1 MGPPAKKPKTETAA
15 VGLVKAVQRLVT
27 AARKAKVRM
36 RKLAA
41 EQEQIEA
48 NWTQFQQDL
57 RAKFVKGRENYK
69 ADKEKVTQALV
80 ESENAQAR
88 AFQEQEA
95 MNNPGSLVERKEPE
109 LPAAIAQ
116 EWEALLGAEDSDEEM
131 TQAALEAVRQKMK
144 EALGAPMTP
153 PRTSDSLADKC
164 SAEEIF
170 DFPAPSGHDDWR
182 QPPGLW
188 CRGYGDGR
196 RWRSVS
202 DLADHANVFALPAA
216 GENKI
221 PSVARR
227 TSIKEVGK
235 VPRKMEVG
243 GA

>member
-1 MGPPAKKPKTETAA
+1 M
-15 VGLVKAVQRLVT
+15 T
-27 AARKAKVRM
+27 AARKAEVRA
-36 RKLAA
+36 RKLAEEK
-41 EQEQIEA
+41 EQVEA
-48 NWTQFQQDL
+48 GWAQFQQDL
-57 RAKFVKGRENYK
+57 RARFMKGRERYR
-69 ADKEKVTQALV
+69 ADMNKVTQALV
-80 ESENAQAR
+80 ESEAAQTQ
-88 AFQEQEA
+88 AFQELQEA
-95 MNNPGSLVERKEPE
+95 MNNPEQLVEQKEVE
-109 LPAAIAQ
+109 VPAVIDQ
-116 EWEALLGAEDSDEEM
+116 EWESLLGAEDSDEEM